1 MQIEIEVTGQKI
13 KRLDSPG
20 SVADTLNYLT
30 CHFIFVGEE
39 WDNTVRTAYFENQK
53 SGERYAQIIADDGT
67 CTVPWEALTDKGFVR
82 FSAAG
87 EREDYRITT
96 DVESFYNS
104 GTIYGG
110 NPSEPP
116 TPDQYDQ
123 LIALAEQT
131 KEIAESVRRDA
142 DEGKFDGDPGEPGE
156 PGKPGAP
163 GRDGVSPTAKV
174 EQTDDGAVI
183 TITDA
188 TGTTTAELKNGKEGN
203 PGQNATDE
211 QVRGAVD
218 AYMAEHPV
226 QVDTD
231 DLIKIAIKEEAS
243 GAVPIAVTDS
253 AEMGVQDLTMQGWT
267 EQDGTPTPEA
277 PVPIVSAGTQNQD
290 TGKWECEAEV
300 GCGQLLNFQ
309 ENNVTLYGITC
320 ESKIDTI
327 TINGAKTNGDGGR
340 LFYKTND
347 FVLQPGTYTF
357 SHEVVN
363 DINSA
368 ISGLFL
374 TKKDSNEVL
383 GRTFT
388 LNESTEVYIGINIY
402 EARRANDV
410 VVRCML
416 NTGST
421 PLPYTP
427 YRTPQTVLLTS
438 NRPLTK
444 WDKLRKRKGQWGWVY
459 KSGSYTVTG
468 EEFFISSSAAY
479 HGEQTSDAW
488 LLVDD
493 MFSKTWKPLDDP
505 GGYCEKLSWS
515 QSIWTKDGSVGF
527 TYNVK
532 QIHIRLN
539 NADVGITSEDT
550 LTDIA
555 NKIKA
560 YAAQKYEEGNPFIFW
575 YETEYETFVPLSAS
589 EQEAMNALHTYY
601 PTTVL
606 SNDTEC
612 EMSIKYIADTKAYID
627 KKISAIQAAIVNSI

>member
-13 KRLDSPG
+13 KRLNSPG

-243 GAVPIAVTDS
+243 GAVPIVTTDS

-300 GCGQLLNFQ
+300 RCGQLLNFQ
-309 ENNVTLYGITC
+309 ENNVTSYGITC

-327 TINGAKTNGDGGR
+327 TINGTKTNGDGGR
-340 LFYKTND
+340 LSYKTND

-357 SHEVVN
+357 SHEVIN
-363 DINSA
+363 DINSTIA
-368 ISGLFL
+368 GLFL

-383 GRTFT
+383 GKTFT
-388 LNESTEVYIGINIY
+388 LNESTEVYIGTNIY
-402 EARRANDV
+402 EARQANDV

-427 YRTPQTVLLTS
+427 YRPPQTVLLQS
-438 NRPLTK
+438 DRPLTK
-444 WDKLRKRKGQWGWVY
+444 WDKLEKREGQWGWVY
-459 KSGSYTVTG
+459 KSKR
-468 EEFFISSSAAY
+468 F
-479 HGEQTSDAW
+479 TSN
-488 LLVDD
+488 D
-493 MFSKTWKPLDDP
+493 MLGFNDTWMPSMVWSIKNKENYVVRNKDF
-505 GGYCEKLSWS
+505 YCEYFKVVSAS
-515 QSIWTKDGSVGF
+515 NAAGSRFSINVSDYPEIQTANDMANFVNSKEGSELPV
-527 TYNVK
+527 TVC
-532 QIHIRLN
+532 
-539 NADVGITSEDT
+539 A
-550 LTDIA
+550 
-555 NKIKA
+555 
-560 YAAQKYEEGNPFIFW
+560 
-575 YETEYETFVPLSAS
+575 ETIQETFVPLTES
-589 EQEAMNALHTYY
+589 EQSALNALTTYY

-606 SNDTEC
+606 DNDQGC
-612 EMSIKYIADTKAYID
+612 EMSVQYIADTKAYID
-627 KKISAIQAAIVNSI
+627 KKISAIQAAIVNTI